1 MAVGGSVVVVVDGAV
16 VVGGSVAVAVGGAV
30 VVDGAVVVV
39 VVVAAA
45 SQQPW
50 IPNSRTL
57 EKGVHK
63 QVAEAKKKEQSD
75 FYSFSGITSLSAC
88 LSVCLSLSM
97 SMSVCLSVCLP
108 LSLSLQLRSKY
119 LPYILCVLDPRKHL
133 TTLMT
138 SNSQETILNA
148 AKFLVCAFNLRSS
161 ELDATT

>member
-75 FYSFSGITSLSAC
+75 FYSFSGITSLSVC

-97 SMSVCLSVCLP
+97 SMSVCLSVCLSVS
-108 LSLSLQLRSKY
+108 LSLSLSPIKKQI
-119 LPYILCVLDPRKHL
+119 PAIHTLCTRPQK
-133 TTLMT
+133 T
-138 SNSQETILNA
+138 SHHPHDQ
-148 AKFLVCAFNLRSS
+148 
-161 ELDATT
+161 